1 MLADAICLIPHRN
14 ICILISPLDESTRNR
29 GCIRKNRLLII
40 LCSVLIFSSH
50 GPLLYVFFPN
60 IDSPTIFCCA
70 TLCVVLPLCSCLC
83 NVIWRSVLTITQCS
97 FYHAAS
103 FFPLYVSFLL
113 SVDICVSVAV
123 PLSFTL
129 FPLIPFPH
137 TLTVLVLW
145 AVYMCTEALETTF
158 FSYRQA
164 T

>member
-1 MLADAICLIPHRN
+1 MRVQGTGDALEKTCVVN
-14 ICILISPLDESTRNR
+14 YTV
-29 GCIRKNRLLII
+29 
-40 LCSVLIFSSH
+40 CSVLIFSSH

-60 IDSPTIFCCA
+60 IDSPTIYCCA
-70 TLCVVLPLCSCLC
+70 TLFVVLPLCSCLC
-83 NVIWRSVLTITQCS
+83 NVIWRSELTITQCS

-103 FFPLYVSFLL
+103 FFPLSVSFPL

-158 FSYRQA
+158 FHTGKPLSSFI
-164 T
+164 